1 MESFSWIVR
10 RNVIMKLP
18 FTTNQFMEVFEKYNT
33 AVFPM
38 QFLFLLAGCI
48 MLFFVLKKCEKPNKI
63 IGYMLGGI
71 WLWMGIVYHILFFS
85 SINKAAYMFGAAFI
99 VQGIL
104 FCVLAFRNRLMFD
117 FKNTASN
124 WISLF
129 IILFGLIIYPLI
141 GYLFGNSLV
150 HTISFGLPCPTTIF
164 TFGLLG
170 LQSGNIKRRY
180 MIIPLVWSFIG
191 FFAAILMGVY
201 QDVIMPIA
209 ALYVFVVCHSVAK
222 K

>member
-48 MLFFVLKKCEKPNKI
+48 MLFFVLKKGKKPNKI

-71 WLWMGIVYHILFFS
+71 WVWMGIVYHIIFFS
-85 SINKAAYMFGAAFI
+85 SINKAAFLFGAAFI

-104 FCVLAFRNRLMFD
+104 FGVLTLRNKLIFD
-117 FKNTASN
+117 FKNSTSN

-129 IILFGLIIYPLI
+129 VILFGLIFYPFI
-141 GYLFGNSLV
+141 GYMLGNSLV
-150 HTISFGLPCPTTIF
+150 HTISLGLPCPTTIF

-170 LQSGNIKRRY
+170 LQTRKIKKRF

-209 ALYVFVVCHSVAK
+209 ALYVFVACHCSNR
-222 K
+222 

>member
-1 MESFSWIVR
+1 
-10 RNVIMKLP
+10 MKLP
-18 FTTNQFMEVFEKYNT
+18 FSKNQFMEVFEKYNT

-38 QFLFLLAGCI
+38 QILFLLAGCI
-48 MLFFVLKKCEKPNKI
+48 MLFFVFKKGEKQNKI

-71 WLWMGIVYHILFFS
+71 WLWMGIVYHIIFFF
-85 SINKAAYMFGAAFI
+85 SINKAAFLFGAAFI

-104 FCVLAFRNRLMFD
+104 FCIFAYRNQLHFEFR
-117 FKNTASN
+117 KSASN

-129 IILFGLIIYPLI
+129 IILFGLIFYPFI
-141 GYLFGNSLV
+141 GYMLGNSFV

-170 LQSGNIKRRY
+170 LQRGNLKRRY

-209 ALYVFVVCHSVAK
+209 ALYVFIACHRSQFK
-222 K
+222 KVSASE